1 MARMGNIATTYTD
14 KRGAE
19 YQALQLTWAQVA
31 EILGRDHNG
40 SAEDDRRLV
49 EALREMG
56 APAWID
62 GAEGWTDE
70 HGWGLIGPQLSV
82 DVTNPWTGVRV
93 SVTQDDITSEHL
105 EALAILMP
113 DNIREELHSEHPEDP
128 FAFWVAYVNRVGPE
142 EAGKIWFS

>member
-1 MARMGNIATTYTD
+1 M
-14 KRGAE
+14 
-19 YQALQLTWAQVA
+19 A

-62 GAEGWTDE
+62 DADGWADE
-70 HGWGLIGPQLSV
+70 HGWGLIGPRLSV

-93 SVTQDDITSEHL
+93 SVTQDDITSERDDL
-105 EALAILMP
+105 
-113 DNIREELHSEHPEDP
+113 S
-128 FAFWVAYVNRVGPE
+128 
-142 EAGKIWFS
+142 